1 MSRSNKFTF
10 QLFII
15 ISLAFG
21 DEFYSIQGDIIQL
34 NNIDVRTCPDVVD
47 SCIFIC
53 SDAITN
59 PCHPENIYTIAIDTI
74 AGSAE
79 SDGSRYR
86 IYFPW
91 EYNGMYADKFRV
103 TASWPCLSPTAVA
116 AIGNYAF
123 WDIIGNDACPG
134 TVQGSIWYGDDCED
148 SEGNIGAEH
157 CSELVG
163 RFCFAPG
170 DTLDWPEISDQSIWN
185 DNCNVCWM
193 SLPAW
198 SYYDTYQY
206 SDSLLSPGSCD
217 YYDHCHHDTPTNI
230 LCGVGYYD
238 GNDSSTVNIIQSNS
252 PFSYNLYDAYPNP
265 FNPVTILHY
274 DLPEETMVKI
284 TIHDMM
290 GRKVRTLASS
300 QQSAG
305 YKSIRWNAT
314 NDKGTPISAGL
325 YLYTIEAGK
334 YRQTKKMILLK

>member
-1 MSRSNKFTF
+1 MSRSKNFTF
-10 QLFII
+10 KIFII

-21 DEFYSIQGDIIQL
+21 DEYYSIQGDIVQL
-34 NNIDVRTCPDVVD
+34 NHIDVRTCPDVVD
-47 SCIFIC
+47 SCIYIC
-53 SDAITN
+53 SNAITN

-74 AGSAE
+74 AGSAD

-91 EYNGMYADKFRV
+91 EYNGMYADKFKV

-170 DTLDWPEISDQSIWN
+170 DTLDWPEIADQSIWN

-198 SYYDTYQY
+198 NYYDTYQY
-206 SDSLLSPGSCD
+206 SDSLLFPGSCD
-217 YYDHCHHDTPTNI
+217 YFDHCHHGTPANI

-238 GNDSSTVNIIQSNS
+238 GNDSSTIDIIQNPSL
-252 PFSYNLYDAYPNP
+252 FSYNLYDAYPNP
-265 FNPVTILHY
+265 FNPVTILRY

-284 TIHDMM
+284 TILNMM
-290 GRKVRTLASS
+290 GRKINTLASS

-305 YKSIRWNAT
+305 HKSIRWNGT
-314 NDKGTPISAGL
+314 NDKGAPVSAGL
-325 YLYTIEAGK
+325 YLYKIEAGQF
-334 YRQTKKMILLK
+334 RQTKKMILLK